1 MTRLTTLQQIS
12 SPGSRDLPNEDG
24 AGAFGRYAWI
34 IDGATGVAGQRL
46 TPAASDAAWLAR
58 LLDDKLAA
66 RAIHGIALTAL
77 EREVDAAFAN
87 ATAGAAPGVH
97 GAPSA
102 CLGLI
107 EVRENGRATVLE
119 GAFLGDVVALVPTP
133 DGVARWTDERAK
145 PFEQLTLA
153 SLERAGGGGL
163 SDATRAQIMENRA
176 SLNRPDGYWV
186 VHPGR
191 PWAGHQL
198 IFETTIEAPR
208 PIVLATDGFMRLV
221 DVFEAHSDMTLYD
234 ALADGR
240 AAELL
245 DELRRLE
252 LEEGGPK
259 LRPRVK
265 VHDDAT
271 VIVVAAQAGP

>member
-1 MTRLTTLQQIS
+1 MTRLKTLQQIS
-12 SPGSRDLPNEDG
+12 SPGSRDTPNEDG

-58 LLDDKLAA
+58 LLDERLAVCA
-66 RAIHGIALTAL
+66 AHGITLTAL
-77 EREVDAAFAN
+77 EREVEAAFAT
-87 ATAGAAPGVH
+87 ATGGAAPGAH
-97 GAPSA
+97 EAPSA

-107 EVRENGRATVLE
+107 EVREDGRTIVIK

-133 DGVARWTDERAK
+133 GGVARWTDERAK

-153 SLERAGGGGL
+153 SLERAGGGSM

-176 SLNRPDGYWV
+176 SLNRPGGYWV
-186 VHPGR
+186 VHPLR

-198 IFETTIEAPR
+198 IFETTIEAGR

-221 DVFEAHSDMTLYD
+221 DVFEAHTDVTLYD
-234 ALADGR
+234 ALAAGR

-252 LEEGGPK
+252 REEGGLE

-271 VIVVAAQAGP
+271 VIVVVAEAGS